1 MFCGVSF
8 SWCLV
13 SLLDIRGKLF
23 DFEGGGCLRISMTS
37 LSSVES
43 SGARRPCVKQ
53 LLFRTVH
60 KCYSIQVYVCS
71 RLFIVYQTKSTTRGG
86 GGGGSGGGRGR
97 GVFFPV
103 EKRCII

>member
-1 MFCGVSF
+1 MFCSVSF

-23 DFEGGGCLRISMTS
+23 DFEGGGGCLRISMTS

-86 GGGGSGGGRGR
+86 EWEGRGR